1 MSDISLP
8 LIALRGL
15 VVFPGMTI
23 QFDAVREKS
32 INALKKAMESNQ
44 MVVFC
49 AQKDADKEKITV
61 SDIHKTGTISR
72 VKQVVKVSEK
82 VYRVIA
88 EGINRAY
95 VSEMLSGSEYFTCI
109 ASYITDINNDESDVE
124 IAALCRKARNLYI
137 EYMDYTK
144 KYIKSPQ
151 AVLNISKPS
160 AVSDVICSTLNVTTD
175 ELQKLLEETDVK
187 KRLETLIVTLTK
199 EINIFAYEK
208 VIDKNVSESIDK
220 NQKDYYLREKLKVI
234 KDELGMGFDAN
245 EDEAELEDKIKAL
258 NLESQYE
265 EELLNEAKKLNYVGP
280 MSQEYG
286 VLKTHLDTVL
296 KLPFNTEYSE
306 FKSFEE
312 AETFLNESHF
322 GMVKVKERI
331 LDNLA
336 ARIFNNQYSGNI
348 ICLAGPPGVGK
359 TSIANS
365 VAQAL
370 GRKFVKISL
379 GGVKDE
385 SEIRGHRKT
394 YVGAMPG
401 KVASAYIRA
410 KCNNP
415 VFLLDEI
422 DKLSSDYKGDP
433 TSALLEVLDPEQN
446 KIFTDNYIS
455 IPFDLSK
462 TLFIAT
468 ANDLSEIPYP
478 LRDRM
483 DIIELESYTVPEKLS
498 IAKDYL
504 IPKQL
509 KAHKL
514 KGLKLSDAVILKIIE
529 DYTREAG
536 VRQLERCIS
545 TICNK
550 TIRELLKDKKL
561 SVSLKNLEDLLGKPF
576 TKDDDGKLKAEVGI
590 VNGLA
595 WTMFG
600 GDVLKVEAGAVPGAG
615 KVDVT
620 GNLGEVMKESVNL
633 SLSVVKALM
642 PKLNTD
648 EEFFKKN
655 DLHIHFPEGAVPKD
669 GPSAGITITTA
680 IVSAITGRKPKAKLA
695 MTGEIT
701 LNGSVLAIGGV
712 REKLLAAKR
721 KNITDVIVPAS
732 NRKDVEEYEKQGVKF
747 ELNIHYVKNIEEVLK
762 TALNKE

>member
-1 MSDISLP
+1 MNDISLP

-15 VVFPGMTI
+15 IVFPGMTI
-23 QFDAVREKS
+23 QFDAVRKKS
-32 INALKKAMESNQ
+32 INALKKAMETNQ

-49 AQKDADKEKITV
+49 AQKDADIEDISV
-61 SDIHKTGTISR
+61 SDIYTTGTISR

-88 EGINRAY
+88 EGINRAA
-95 VSEMLSGSEYFTCI
+95 VSDILSGNEYFTCI
-109 ASYITDINNDESDVE
+109 ASYLLDTNNNEEDIE
-124 IAALCRKARNLYI
+124 IAALCRKARSLYI
-137 EYMDYTK
+137 EYIDYTK
-144 KYIKSPQ
+144 KFIKSPQ
-151 AVLNISKPS
+151 AVLNISNPS
-160 AVSDVICSTLNVTTD
+160 AITDVICSTLNITID
-175 ELQKLLEETDVK
+175 ELQKLLCETDVR
-187 KRLETLIVTLTK
+187 KRLETLVVTLTK

-208 VIDKNVSESIDK
+208 IIDKNVNENVDR
-220 NQKDYYLREKLKVI
+220 NQKEYYLREKLKVI
-234 KDELGMGFDAN
+234 KEELGMGYDAG
-245 EDEAELEDKIKAL
+245 EDEYELENKINSLKI
-258 NLESQYE
+258 ETQYK
-265 EELLNEAKKLNYVGP
+265 EELLSEAKKLSYLGA

-286 VLKTHLDTVL
+286 VIKTYLDTVL
-296 KLPFNTEYSE
+296 KLPWNEQITEFE
-306 FKSFEE
+306 SFEKSE
-312 AETFLNESHF
+312 NILNESHY

-336 ARIFNNQYSGNI
+336 SRIYNPDYNGSV
-348 ICLAGPPGVGK
+348 ICLVGPPGVGK

-401 KVASAYIRA
+401 KVISAYIRC
-410 KCNNP
+410 KCKNP

-422 DKLSSDYKGDP
+422 DKLSNDYRGDP

-455 IPFDLSK
+455 IPFDLSE

-483 DIIELESYTVPEKLS
+483 DIIELESYTVEEKLN
-498 IAKDYL
+498 IAKGYL

-509 KAHKL
+509 KLHSISNIKI
-514 KGLKLSDAVILKIIE
+514 SDKVIYKIIE
-529 DYTREAG
+529 DYTRETG

-550 TIRELLKDKKL
+550 CVRELLKNSKF
-561 SVSLKNLEDLLGKPF
+561 SISMKNIEEILGKPLF
-576 TKDDDGKLKAEVGI
+576 KDEEKNKAEVGI
-590 VNGLA
+590 INGLA

-600 GDVLKVEAGAVPGAG
+600 GDVLKVEVGVILGSG
-615 KVDVT
+615 KIDIT

-633 SLSVVKALM
+633 SLSVVK
-642 PKLNTD
+642 KLLPEYKID

-680 IVSAITGRKPKAKLA
+680 IVSAVTGIKPMSNLA

-701 LNGSVLAIGGV
+701 LNGSVIPIGGV
-712 REKLLAAKR
+712 REKLLAAAR
-721 KNITDVIVPAS
+721 KGITDVIVPEA
-732 NRKDVEEYEKQGVKF
+732 NRKDIEEYQRQGVEFK
-747 ELNIHYVKNIEEVLK
+747 LNIHYVKKIREVLK
-762 TALNKE
+762 IALNKE

>member
-8 LIALRGL
+8 LIALKGL
-15 VVFPGMTI
+15 IVFPGMTI
-23 QFDAVREKS
+23 QFDAVRRKS

-49 AQKDADKEKITV
+49 AQKDADKDEISV
-61 SDIHKTGTISR
+61 SDIYTSGTISR
-72 VKQVVKVSEK
+72 VKQVVRVNEK
-82 VYRVIA
+82 MYRVIA
-88 EGINRAY
+88 EGINRAS
-95 VSEMLSGSEYFTCI
+95 VADILSGSEYFTCI
-109 ASYITDINNDESDVE
+109 ASYLLDTNNDEEDVE

-144 KYIKSPQ
+144 KYIKTPQ
-151 AVLNISKPS
+151 AVLNITKPS
-160 AVSDVICSTLNVTTD
+160 VLTDVICSTLNVTIE
-175 ELQKLLEETDVK
+175 ELQKLLCETDVK
-187 KRLETLIVTLTK
+187 KRLEKIIVTLTK

-208 VIDKNVSESIDK
+208 IIDKSVNENVDK
-220 NQKDYYLREKLKVI
+220 NQKEYYLREKLKVI
-234 KDELGMGFDAN
+234 KDELGMSFDAQ
-245 EDEAELEDKIKAL
+245 EDEAEYEQKIRSLKL
-258 NLESQYE
+258 DEQYE
-265 EELLNEAKKLNYVGP
+265 DELLNEVKKLSYVGT

-286 VLKTHLDTVL
+286 VIKNHLDTVL
-296 KLPFNTEYSE
+296 KLPWNNEFSE
-306 FKSFEE
+306 FVSFENSE
-312 AETFLNESHF
+312 SILNSSHY
-322 GMVKVKERI
+322 GLVKVKDRI

-336 ARIFNNQYSGNI
+336 ARIYNSEYNGSI
-348 ICLAGPPGVGK
+348 ICLVGPPGVGK

-401 KVASAYIRA
+401 KIISAYIRC

-422 DKLSSDYKGDP
+422 DKLSNDYRGDP

-446 KIFTDNYIS
+446 RVFTDNYVAV
-455 IPFDLSK
+455 PFDLSK

-498 IAKDYL
+498 IAKEYL
-504 IPKQL
+504 IPKQMKL
-509 KAHKL
+509 HKL
-514 KGLKLSDAVILKIIE
+514 SVLKMSDSVILKIIE
-529 DYTREAG
+529 DYTRETG

-550 TIRELLKDKKL
+550 SIRELLKDGKL
-561 SVSLKNLEDLLGKPF
+561 TITSKNLENILGKPLY
-576 TKDDDGKLKAEVGI
+576 KDEDSKNKSEVGI

-600 GDVLKVEAGAVPGAG
+600 GDVLKVEAGKVPGAG
-615 KVDVT
+615 KTDIT

-633 SLSVVKALM
+633 SLSVVKKLL
-642 PKLNTD
+642 PKLKADTD
-648 EEFFKKN
+648 FFKKY
-655 DLHIHFPEGAVPKD
+655 DLHLHFPEGAVPKD

-680 IVSAITGRKPKAKLA
+680 IVSAITEIKPISKLA

-701 LNGSVLAIGGV
+701 LNGNVLPIGGV
-712 REKLLAAKR
+712 REKLLAAAR
-721 KNITDVIVPAS
+721 KGMTDVIVPFA
-732 NRKDVEEYEKQGVKF
+732 NKKDVEEYKRQGVEF
-747 ELNIHYVKNIEEVLK
+747 NINIHYVKRIEEVLK
-762 TALNKE
+762 IALKKE

>member
-15 VVFPGMTI
+15 IIFPGMTI
-23 QFDAVREKS
+23 QFDAVRQKS

-49 AQKDADKEKITV
+49 AQKDADKEDITS
-61 SDIHKTGTISR
+61 SDIYTTGTISR
-72 VKQVVKVSEK
+72 VKQVVKVNEK
-82 VYRVIA
+82 IYRVIA
-88 EGINRAY
+88 EGINRAT
-95 VSEMLSGSEYFTCI
+95 VCDILSGNEYFSCI
-109 ASYITDINNDESDVE
+109 ASYLSDTNNDENDIE

-151 AVLNISKPS
+151 AVLNITKPS
-160 AVSDVICSTLNVTTD
+160 AVADVICSTLNVTIH
-175 ELQKLLEETDVK
+175 ELQKLLSETDVK
-187 KRLETLIVTLTK
+187 KRLESLIVTLTK

-208 VIDKNVSESIDK
+208 IIDKNVNENVDK
-220 NQKDYYLREKLKVI
+220 NQKEYYLREKLKVI
-234 KDELGMGFDAN
+234 KEELGMGFDAQ
-245 EDEAELEDKIKAL
+245 EDELELEDKIYAL
-258 NLESQYE
+258 KLENQYE
-265 EELLNEAKKLNYVGP
+265 EELINESKKLSYVGA

-296 KLPFNTEYSE
+296 KLPWNNEHSDYI
-306 FKSFEE
+306 SFENSE
-312 AETFLNESHF
+312 KILNDSHF
-322 GMVKVKERI
+322 GMYKVKERI

-336 ARIFNNQYSGNI
+336 ARIYNNDYNGSI
-348 ICLAGPPGVGK
+348 ICLVGPPGVGK
-359 TSIANS
+359 TSIASS
-365 VAQAL
+365 VAQSL

-401 KVASAYIRA
+401 KIISAYLRC

-422 DKLSSDYKGDP
+422 DKLSNDFRGDP

-446 KIFTDNYIS
+446 KMFTDNYIS

-462 TLFIAT
+462 TLFVAT

-483 DIIELESYTVPEKLS
+483 DIIELESYTVPEKLT

-509 KAHKL
+509 KLHKIHSL
-514 KGLKLSDAVILKIIE
+514 KISDSVLLKIIE
-529 DYTREAG
+529 DYTRETG

-550 TIRELLKDKKL
+550 SIRALLKDNKF
-561 SVSLKNLEDLLGKPF
+561 SVTARNLENLLGKPLY
-576 TKDDDGKLKAEVGI
+576 KDEDSKIKAEVGI

-615 KVDVT
+615 KVDIT

-633 SLSVVKALM
+633 SMSVVKSLL
-642 PKLNTD
+642 PKLD
-648 EEFFKKN
+648 ADHEFFKKC

-680 IVSAITGRKPKAKLA
+680 VVSAITGVKPMPKLA

-701 LNGSVLAIGGV
+701 LNGSVLPIGGV
-712 REKLLAAKR
+712 REKLLAASR
-721 KNITDVIVPAS
+721 KGLTDVIVPFA
-732 NRKDVEEYEKQGVKF
+732 NKKDVEEYEKQGVKF
-747 ELNIHYVKNIEEVLK
+747 NLNIHYVKRIEEVLK
-762 TALNKE
+762 IALNKE